1 MQVPLALRR
10 PAPRLSGHGMT
21 MDRITRVNE
30 LLKRELSLVV
40 ERKISVDV
48 TALVTV
54 TEVQTSGDLRHAKAF
69 ISVYGSEEQKA
80 QVMRL
85 LVGRRKEIQQLM
97 MKHVTLKFT
106 PVLEFKLDDRYGQA
120 DKVLRLLDE
129 LETEDSAKP
138 ED

>member
-1 MQVPLALRR
+1 
-10 PAPRLSGHGMT
+10 

-30 LLKRELSLVV
+30 LLKRERSLVV

-54 TEVQTSGDLRHAKAF
+54 TEVQTSGDLLHAKAF

-85 LVGRRKEIQQLM
+85 LLGRRKEIQQLM

-129 LETEDSAKP
+129 LDIDDTATTDE
-138 ED
+138 

>member
-1 MQVPLALRR
+1 
-10 PAPRLSGHGMT
+10 

-40 ERKISVDV
+40 ERKICTEV

-54 TEVQTSGDLRHAKAF
+54 TEVSVSNDLRHAKAYV
-69 ISVYGSEEQKA
+69 SVYGSDDQKE

-85 LVGRRKEIQQLM
+85 LLGRRKEIQHDIM
-97 MKHVTLKFT
+97 RHVKLKFT
-106 PVLEFKLDDRYGQA
+106 PVLEFRIDERYGAA
-120 DKVLRLLDE
+120 DRVLRLLDE
-129 LETEDSAKP
+129 LETNSEP